1 MTSTTGL
8 TLRPAVWAGSLALLA
23 LIIYSMTLSPTVSFI
38 DGGELAAVTTTLG
51 IAHPTGYPLFT
62 LLGCIVAHLPVGAN
76 EVFRL
81 NAMAAVCCAG
91 AVFLMFL
98 CAHQIVVL
106 AAKRMMISHP
116 PPPVLLLLSAATGT
130 ALLAFSETFW
140 AQSVAVEVYSLH
152 LLLIGATLLLV
163 FRARDTRS
171 VRLWYA
177 AAFLLGLSFANHMT
191 TVLVVPGVLYFYYM
205 DGPQGRARWTVM
217 AGAFGFF
224 LLGLTPYLYLPIRA
238 AQMPVMDWGHPVT
251 WDRFIAHLSGK
262 QYRVWIFSSTEVAAR
277 QFSRFVSS
285 VPGEFVIVGLVL
297 AAAGLVVLWRAHRR
311 TAVGTMLL
319 FAFCLLYAVNYD
331 IHDIESYFLLA
342 YVCIAFWS
350 ACGALAGLVWWHHTV
365 GRGLVW
371 VIAPA
376 VLVAALPVVAH
387 YRNVDD
393 SRNFLVEDYTHNM
406 FASLDSGAVV
416 LSYQWDYWVS
426 AAQYYQLVR
435 RERPDI
441 AVIDKELL
449 RRSWYYG
456 ELESRYPWLI
466 RASRAEVDAFLRELY
481 KFEHDIPYA
490 PEMIEGRYAAM
501 IRSFIAKSM
510 AAHPVYVTGEIE
522 PQYTSGFRRV
532 PSGLAFRLFSGDTGT
547 TAVRLPD
554 FHIRPFARN
563 GRLEDFVWQ
572 LYAGSFSAIGEQ
584 FRRNGDSLKAMEAF
598 ARGARLRMKD
608 VSDSA
613 SPFHP

>member
-1 MTSTTGL
+1 
-8 TLRPAVWAGSLALLA
+8 
-23 LIIYSMTLSPTVSFI
+23 
-38 DGGELAAVTTTLG
+38 
-51 IAHPTGYPLFT
+51 
-62 LLGCIVAHLPVGAN
+62 VGA
-76 EVFRL
+76 EEIVRL
-81 NAMAAVCCAG
+81 NVMAAVFCAG
-91 AVFLMFL
+91 AVFFMFL
-98 CAHQIVVL
+98 CAYRIVVL
-106 AAKRMMISHP
+106 AARRAMGNHP
-116 PPPVLLLLSAATGT
+116 PAPVLLLLSAATGT
-130 ALLAFSETFW
+130 ALLSFSETFW

-163 FRARDTRS
+163 FRARDARS

-191 TVLVVPGVLYFYYM
+191 TVLVVPGILYFYYV
-205 DGPQGRARWTVM
+205 DGPQGRARWTVV
-217 AGAFGFF
+217 AGAFCFF

-251 WDRFIAHLSGK
+251 WDRFIAHVSGK
-262 QYRVWIFSSTEVAAR
+262 QYRVWIFSSTEVAGR

-285 VPGEFVIVGLVL
+285 APGEFVVVGLVL
-297 AAAGLVVLWRAHRR
+297 AAVGLVVLWRAHRR

-319 FAFCLLYAVNYD
+319 FVFCLLYAVNYD

-342 YVCIAFWS
+342 YVCIGFWS

-365 GRGLVW
+365 GRRLVW
-371 VIAPA
+371 VILPA
-376 VLVAALPVVAH
+376 VLVAALPVIVH

-406 FASLDSGAVV
+406 FASLDYGAVV

-426 AAQYYQLVR
+426 AAQYYQIVR

-456 ELESRYPWLI
+456 ELEIRYPWLI
-466 RASRAEVDAFLRELY
+466 RASRAEVDAFLRELH
-481 KFEHDIPYA
+481 KFEQDLPYA

-501 IRSFIAKSM
+501 IRSFIEKSM
-510 AAHPVYVTGEIE
+510 VAHPVYVTGEIE
-522 PQYTSGFRRV
+522 PEYTGGVRRV
-532 PSGLAFRLFSGDTGT
+532 PSGLAFRLFLGDTGN
-547 TAVRLPD
+547 TAVRMPD
-554 FHIRPFARN
+554 FRIRPFARG

-572 LYAGSFSAIGEQ
+572 LYAGSFSSIGEQ
-584 FRRNGDSLKAMEAF
+584 FLRNGDTLLAGEAF
-598 ARGARLRMKD
+598 ARSARLRVKD
-608 VSDSA
+608 VSGPA